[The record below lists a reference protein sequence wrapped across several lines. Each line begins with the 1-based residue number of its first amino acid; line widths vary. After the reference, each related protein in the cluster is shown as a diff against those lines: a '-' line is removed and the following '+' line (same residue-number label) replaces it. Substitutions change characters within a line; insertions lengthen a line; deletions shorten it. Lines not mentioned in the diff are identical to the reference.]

1 MEKLNAISKAF
12 GPIVRKNSMMCFQL
26 QVQVFFILQND
37 FVITETIFGHS
48 RTKLTNHDLEI
59 RKDSLSFF

>member
-1 MEKLNAISKAF
+1 
-12 GPIVRKNSMMCFQL
+12 MMCFQL